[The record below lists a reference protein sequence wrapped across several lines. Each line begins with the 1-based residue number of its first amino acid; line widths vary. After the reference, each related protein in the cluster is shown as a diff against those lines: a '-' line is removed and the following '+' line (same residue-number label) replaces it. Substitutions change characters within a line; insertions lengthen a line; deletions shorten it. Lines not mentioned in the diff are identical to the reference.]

1 VKCARDKVPF
11 VTPLRSHPS
20 GTLDEGG
27 TTVVHDRDRDRE
39 RQKTHESGPSFVD
52 SDEQERFLWFE
63 KSVVRILLDAAM
75 TGGRLSVVENR
86 TIRPYASPL
95 HVHDVEDEAFIVLE
109 GSIRAWVG
117 DQRQDVSP
125 GGVAFLPHGIPHA
138 FRVTSLEAK
147 FLVLGLPGGLE
158 ELYRG
163 AGWDLRDP
171 VPEGWVVSIPQLTSS
186 EASRG
191 NRVLGPPPNMDDP

>member
-1 VKCARDKVPF
+1 VPAGHFPTEEGARVVDDHGQNARRQA
-11 VTPLRSHPS
+11 TP
-20 GTLDEGG
+20 EA
-27 TTVVHDRDRDRE
+27 
-39 RQKTHESGPSFVD
+39 KPSFVD

-63 KSVVRILLDAAM
+63 ESVVRVLLDAAM

-86 TIRPYASPL
+86 ATRPFASPL

-117 DQRQDVSP
+117 DQRQDVST

-138 FRVTSLEAK
+138 FRVSSPQAR

-163 AGWDLRDP
+163 AGCNLREP
-171 VPEGWVVSIPQLTSS
+171 VPEGWAVSIPQLASR
-186 EASRG
+186 EASR
-191 NRVLGPPPNMDDP
+191 RTRLLGPPPDIDHPT